1 MEMIHMVKGLKSV
14 YQWFATLRRR
24 IFLKLILMIAIPNLL
39 LIVVITQ
46 LMSAQINNKINEMN
60 DTLFV
65 LEHAA
70 SREIRAIFND
80 VTTLTNQI
88 LIEPDVQHVLL
99 SGWQSKMGNEVKEI
113 TDDRMMLEEK
123 YSNQNVMRDILSRSR
138 LIWNN
143 IFSLAVLDVN
153 GEIYLNTS
161 ENYQIYPE
169 DIKNSELIK
178 FASSPDQYGLAWSV
192 SDVLTKNND
201 MITIIRKIYGVNQ
214 PRDVIGYVIV
224 NLSLN
229 AVRDSFETYN
239 YYDQMIFGMM
249 SASENAWMVY
259 DYKKIQGGVG
269 KLIQNDPEEID
280 SKLTDV
286 VLNDRTW
293 RMVLKQSNQ
302 DYLFVGLDNEFIR
315 KQTEEIRKNL
325 VYGYIL
331 FLLIALIV
339 SIRGTKTLSTRLG
352 MLIRGMRKFG
362 QEKWGTRIQ
371 LKGNDEIR
379 LIGDQFNVMATQ
391 IERLMI
397 DLTEEQRLKQLFEL
411 RVLEYQINPH
421 FLYNTLDSIHWLA
434 QENDQSQ
441 ISEMVGGLSKLFRM
455 ILSKGR
461 EIITLAEEFE
471 MVRIYVLIQKIRFD
485 ERFDFTLSISEE
497 VATLPISKLVMQP
510 LVENAIIHGIR
521 RLRIKG
527 QLRISGYLELDEVVV
542 EIFDNGVGMTEEQLM
557 EQINLLNSEVL
568 AQGIIASTGYG
579 MKNVDSRLKLLY
591 GDNYRMIIQSSRDS
605 GTGTRVQ
612 IRIKEKAMKQKQAEI
627 PQS

>member
-1 MEMIHMVKGLKSV
+1 MAKWLKYV
-14 YQWFATLRRR
+14 FQWFATLRRR
-24 IFLKLILMIAIPNLL
+24 IFLKLIFMIAIPNLL
-39 LIVVITQ
+39 LIVVISQ
-46 LMSAQINNKINEMN
+46 LMSDQINNKVKEMN

-65 LEHAA
+65 LEHAT

-88 LIEPDVQHVLL
+88 LIEPDVQRILA
-99 SGWQSKMGNEVKEI
+99 SEWQLKHRNLNKES
-113 TDDRMMLEEK
+113 TDDRIKLEK
-123 YSNQNVMRDILSRSR
+123 NYSNQHVMRIILSRSR
-138 LIWNN
+138 QIRNN

-153 GEIYLNTS
+153 GQVYLNTS

-169 DIKNSELIK
+169 DLKNSELIK
-178 FASSPDQYGLAWSV
+178 VAASPDQYGLAWSV

-214 PRDVIGYVIV
+214 PKDVIGFVIV
-224 NLSLN
+224 NLSLD

-239 YYDQMIFGMM
+239 FYDQMIFGMM

-259 DYKKIQGGVG
+259 DNKKIQGGVG

-286 VLNDRTW
+286 VLNNRTW
-293 RMVLKQSNQ
+293 KMVLKQSDQ

-315 KQTEEIRKNL
+315 KQTGEIKKNL

-331 FLLIALIV
+331 FLLIAIVV
-339 SIRGTKTLSTRLG
+339 SIKGTKTLSTRLG
-352 MLIRGMRKFG
+352 LLLRGMRKFG
-362 QEKWGTRIQ
+362 QEKWGTRIP

-379 LIGDQFNVMATQ
+379 LIGDQFNKMATH
-391 IERLMI
+391 IEQLMI
-397 DLTEEQRLKQLFEL
+397 DLKEEQRLKQLFEL

-461 EIITLAEEFE
+461 ETITLAEEFE
-471 MVRIYVLIQKIRFD
+471 MVRVYVLIQKIRYD
-485 ERFDFTLSISEE
+485 ERFDFTLSISPN
-497 VATLPISKLVMQP
+497 VAMFPIGKLVMQP
-510 LVENAIIHGIR
+510 IVENAIIHGIR

-527 QLRISGYLELDEVVV
+527 QLMISGYLELDEVVV
-542 EIFDNGVGMTEEQLM
+542 EITDNGVGMTEEQLV
-557 EQINLLNSEVL
+557 EQLDLLNSEVY
-568 AQGIIASTGYG
+568 AEGIIASTGYG
-579 MKNVDSRLKLLY
+579 MKNVDSRLKMFY
-591 GDNYRMIIQSSRDS
+591 GNDYRMIIRSSRDS
-605 GTGTRVQ
+605 GKGTTVQ
-612 IRIKEKAMKQKQAEI
+612 IRIKEKAMKQKQTE
-627 PQS
+627 SLK